1 MANIKKKSIADTNI
15 NGTLSHLDQLKKIQR
30 ESEEYSLKLKKQEFE
45 HKEAINKWTQLAK
58 EQDIFLKKLRTEEYL
73 QGREKRLAKQS
84 ENDFKDKAAVQG
96 ISKLANTSAG
106 DLGINLAISALTGGL
121 INPVIAKNLKLATG
135 AKYLASKA
143 TFGASKL
150 WNSLGSDWKDRSNS
164 ALKNEAENSP
174 SFRKLSD
181 IYKTVTGIRS
191 DLKKPMVEEKKK
203 NGLMEFFDSLGGIAK
218 LLLAA
223 AAGLGLS
230 SLLKGYAGEGWLGE
244 AIEKILPNA
253 IAGFLTG
260 GIPGAIL
267 GAALGVILPKLTEK
281 VDQFLQQMGFE
292 APSVSEWV
300 TKNLPFAVAGLGIA
314 GIKGALLGLGI
325 GSIYNFLKEE
335 TDNFQDLS
343 LKDASTGNVMLN
355 GAIAGGAVG
364 LNLGGIKGA
373 LVGALIG
380 ASAGAFWKMVSA
392 FKEGDALGVITNGA
406 LGLGTLL
413 MGTMGVF
420 KTLKAAGKT
429 LVNVVKMGWKGLKGA
444 FDIAIKGIKGLYDII
459 KGLGPKLLN
468 ATKNTLNGIK
478 NLAKPVV
485 DVTRKVA
492 PKVAK
497 AVPKVAKTAPKAVKG
512 VAKAGGLL
520 TAADMAISGYN
531 SYNKVKNSA
540 AVKASEGFYDVM
552 ADDNMEY
559 AKTIDDPNASWWEK
573 TKAIAGLTF
582 LNGAGNF
589 MNLTMAKSAEWAEHN
604 AEKEA
609 KQRKAAAAQIQ
620 KPGVIADNQ
629 TNTVSTHPQTS
640 PVFIN
645 SEDNIANKQLKIL
658 EQMNDRL
665 LFQLEQQDNITVALT
680 NYLNKDYDLMKELKD
695 VKEGKTTNLTGVTNV
710 GGGRTI
716 QAR

>member
-1 MANIKKKSIADTNI
+1 MANIKKKSIADTNVK
-15 NGTLSHLDQLKKIQR
+15 GTLSHLDQLKKIQL

-45 HKEAINKWTQLAK
+45 NKEVLNKWTQLLK
-58 EQDIFLKKLRTEEYL
+58 EKEVFLKNIRTEEYL
-73 QGREKRLAKQS
+73 QSREKRLATQRES
-84 ENDFKDKAAVQG
+84 DFRNNAVVQG
-96 ISKLANTSAG
+96 ASKFANTSTG

-143 TFGASKL
+143 TLGASKL
-150 WNSLGSDWKDRSNS
+150 WNNSGTGWKDRSNS
-164 ALKNEAENSP
+164 ALKTEAEDSP

-191 DLKKPMVEEKKK
+191 DLNKPTVGEKKK

-281 VDQFLQQMGFE
+281 VDQFLQQIGFE
-292 APSVSEWV
+292 APGVSEWV
-300 TKNLPFAVAGLGIA
+300 TKNLPFAVAGLGVA

-325 GSIYNFLKEE
+325 GSVYNFLKEE

-343 LKDASTGNVMLN
+343 LKEASTGSVMLN
-355 GAIAGGAVG
+355 GAIAGGAIG
-364 LNLGGIKGA
+364 LNFGGIKGA

-380 ASAGAFWKMVSA
+380 AAAGAFWKMVSA
-392 FKEGDALGVITNGA
+392 FKEGDITGTITNGA
-406 LGLGTLL
+406 LGLGSLL

-420 KTLKAAGKT
+420 KTLKLAGKT
-429 LVNVVKMGWKGLKGA
+429 LVKTVEMGWKGLKGA
-444 FDIAIKGIKGLYDII
+444 FSIAEKGIKGLYDGL
-459 KGLGPKLLN
+459 KGLGPKLSN
-468 ATKNTLNGIK
+468 AAKKTINGIK
-478 NLAKPVV
+478 NFAKSAAEVIG
-485 DVTRKVA
+485 KGGAKAAKAA

-497 AVPKVAKTAPKAVKG
+497 AAPKVVKGAVKG
-512 VAKAGGLL
+512 GTIL

-531 SYNKVKNSA
+531 SFNEVKNNA
-540 AVKASEGFYDVM
+540 TIKASEGFYNII
-552 ADDNMEY
+552 ARENMEY
-559 AKTIDDPNASWWEK
+559 AKTINDPNASWWEK
-573 TKAIAGLTF
+573 TKAIAGLT
-582 LNGAGNF
+582 LVNGPANL
-589 MNLTMAKSAEWAEHN
+589 MNLTMGKSAELAEYN

-609 KQRKAAAAQIQ
+609 KQRKAAIAQIQ

-629 TNTVSTHPQTS
+629 INTVSTHPQTS

-645 SEDNIANKQLKIL
+645 SEDNIANKQLKVL
-658 EQMNDRL
+658 EQINDRL
-665 LFQLEQQDNITVALT
+665 LFQLEQQDNITIALN
-680 NYLNKDYDLMKELKD
+680 NYLNKDYDLMREIKD
-695 VKEGKTTNLTGVTNV
+695 VKEGKATNLTGVTNV

-716 QAR
+716 LAR

>member
-1 MANIKKKSIADTNI
+1 MANINKNPIADENI
-15 NGTLSHLDQLKKIQR
+15 NNTLSHLDQLKKIQL
-30 ESEEYSLKLKKQEFE
+30 ESEKYTLNLKKQEFE
-45 HKEAINKWTQLAK
+45 HKEAVNKWTQLLK
-58 EQDIFLKKLRTEEYL
+58 EQDVFLKKLRTEEYL
-73 QGREKRLAKQS
+73 QAREKRLAAQN
-84 ENDFKDKAAVQG
+84 ETNFKNSAVVQG
-96 ISKLANTSAG
+96 ASKFASTSAG

-150 WNSLGSDWKDRSNS
+150 WNSLGGDWKNRSNS

-181 IYKTVTGIRS
+181 IYNTVTGIRS

-230 SLLKGYAGEGWLGE
+230 SLAAGFAGEGWLGE

-267 GAALGVILPKLTEK
+267 GAALGVILPKITEK
-281 VDQFLQQMGFE
+281 VDQFLQQIGIE
-292 APSVSEWV
+292 SPGISEWV
-300 TKNLPFAVAGLGIA
+300 TKNLPFAVAGLGIG

-325 GSIYNFLKEE
+325 GSVYNFLKEE
-335 TDNFQDLS
+335 TDNFQNLS
-343 LKDASTGNVMLN
+343 LKDASTGDVMLN
-355 GAIAGGAVG
+355 GAIAGAAVG
-364 LNLGGIKGA
+364 LNVGGIKGA
-373 LVGALIG
+373 LVGGLIG
-380 ASAGAFWKMVSA
+380 AAGGAFWKMVSA
-392 FKEGDALGVITNGA
+392 FQEGDTLGTITNGA

-420 KTLKAAGKT
+420 KTLKGAGKL
-429 LVNVVKMGWKGLKGA
+429 LVNTVEIGWKGLKGA
-444 FDIAIKGIKGLYDII
+444 FNIAIDGIKGLYNIG
-459 KGLGPKLLN
+459 KGFGSKILN
-468 ATKNTLNGIK
+468 VTKNTLNGIK
-478 NLAKPVV
+478 NFAKPIVNTV
-485 DVTRKVA
+485 KKV
-492 PKVAK
+492 
-497 AVPKVAKTAPKAVKG
+497 VPKVAKTVVKTAPKAAKG

-520 TAADMAISGYN
+520 TAADMAVTGYN

-540 AVKASEGFYDVM
+540 TIKASEGFYDII
-552 ADDNMEY
+552 ADDNMQY
-559 AKTIDDPNASWWEK
+559 AKTINDPNASWWEK
-573 TKAIAGLTF
+573 TKAIAGLT
-582 LNGAGNF
+582 LVNGAGNF
-589 MNLTMAKSAEWAEHN
+589 MNLTMGKSAELAEYN
-604 AEKEA
+604 AEKEK
-609 KQRKAAAAQIQ
+609 KQRQAAAQIQ
-620 KPGVIADNQ
+620 KPGVVVDNQ
-629 TNTVSTHPQTS
+629 VNTVSTHPQTS

-665 LFQLEQQDNITVALT
+665 LFQLEQQDNMTVTLT
-680 NYLNKDYDLMKELKD
+680 NYLNKDYDLMREIKD
-695 VKEGKTTNLTGVTNV
+695 VKEGKATNLTGVTNI